1 MQTIQEKVAEKIAG
15 SGENI
20 ADTVVNKLAEVEI
33 SKRVDILTEAI
44 KKQEGVEKDFNKVDG
59 KNDVTTYVDGKEV
72 TAMSKGRFDEIKKA
86 KENVEKLN
94 NAIDEALTKNTTE
107 AYTKLYETLKKLGN
121 AGADKA

>member
-33 SKRVDILTEAI
+33 SKRVDILTQAI
-44 KKQEGVEKDFNKVDG
+44 KKQEVVEKEFKKVDG
-59 KNDVTTYVDGKEV
+59 KDDVTTYIGGAEV
-72 TAMSKGRFDEIKKA
+72 KAMSKARFDEIKKA
-86 KENVEKLN
+86 KENVDKLN
-94 NAIDEALTKNTTE
+94 AAIEEALTKNTTE
-107 AYTKLYETLKKLGN
+107 AYTKLDETLKKLGN